1 MSRRVLRSGEGPV
14 SPWNVA
20 NQVTVARILLAPL
33 FVWLLF
39 ADAHGPLRWVAFAL
53 FVVGTASDGVDG
65 WLARSRNLRSS
76 LGVILDPIA
85 DKVLIGAALV
95 ALSVLNEL
103 PWWITL
109 VILVREIGITV
120 FRMAILHR
128 EVHGASWAGKLKT
141 VTQSIAVSLA
151 LAPFAD
157 LLGTWMYAVNTVVM
171 AAAVVL
177 TVWSGAEYLWKAWR
191 AR

>member
-1 MSRRVLRSGEGPV
+1 MPSTSQN
-14 SPWNVA
+14 SPWNLPNA
-20 NQVTVARILLAPL
+20 ITVARILAVPF
-33 FVWLLF
+33 FVWSLVAI
-39 ADAHGPLRWVAFAL
+39 ADTESPMRWLSVLIFI
-53 FVVGTASDGVDG
+53 VIMASDGIDG
-65 WLARSRNLRSS
+65 AIARKRGLITNF
-76 LGVILDPIA
+76 GKILDPIA
-85 DKVLIGAALV
+85 DKILIGAALV
-95 ALSVLNEL
+95 ALSLLNEL